1 MSTEITSYTTNEEV
15 TSINEY
21 YVNGDGSV
29 NYDAIA
35 EAIKTGDEV
44 NFNTEDLICAYL
56 QGTGALP
63 DFMMSPESY
72 LGSPDDYPWLW
83 ETEVVESLQ
92 QLGDLY
98 GNNNGVFDEGDLAS
112 VQNFLTWGGVT
123 TSTTE
128 SGESSESGESDES
141 TIDQIEDYL
150 ESEGIDE
157 ETSEDTA
164 EEVYNLFNV
173 NDLSEVM
180 SLFISMGNPG
190 IALLMY
196 VAYGLSGATRELQEA
211 AKGVMEESNEEMED
225 LLDELQDIDPE
236 DISAQYDSQA
246 ISQQLGVITTV
257 LSTMGEFIQNAQDV
271 LDQMIELASNLSEQ
285 STNTL
290 RTVNRNIG

>member
-1 MSTEITSYTTNEEV
+1 MATEITSYTTNEEV

-21 YVNGDGSV
+21 YINGDGSV

-35 EAIKTGDEV
+35 EAIKIGDEA

-56 QGTGALP
+56 QGTGELP

-98 GNNNGVFDEGDLAS
+98 GNNNGVFDEGDLGS

-123 TSTTE
+123 TSTTD
-128 SGESSESGESDES
+128 GESDES
-141 TIDQIEDYL
+141 VIDEIEDYL

-157 ETSEDTA
+157 EASEDAA

-196 VAYGLSGATRELQEA
+196 VAYGLSGATRELQETA
-211 AKGVMEESNEEMED
+211 LDVMEDSNEEMED
-225 LLDELQDIDPE
+225 LVDDLQDIDPE